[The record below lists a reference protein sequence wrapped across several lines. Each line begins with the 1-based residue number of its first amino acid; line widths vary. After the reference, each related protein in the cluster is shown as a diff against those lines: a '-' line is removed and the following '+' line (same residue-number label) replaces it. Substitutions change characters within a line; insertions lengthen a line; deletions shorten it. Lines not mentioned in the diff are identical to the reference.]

1 MTAEQHHVEFDVL
14 TGLVSGNQMDAF
26 TLASWESATA
36 AADVLS
42 VVLVELDDFERY
54 CDSYGPEAGEALLKR
69 MGAVIRA
76 RGLRATDRAG
86 RRADP
91 EFLIVLPGATLGA
104 AQVPAE
110 RILRA
115 VRGLEI
121 PHRGST
127 IANYVTVSI
136 GAACCRPQ
144 PGDAMV
150 TLLDAG
156 ASALWA
162 AKRRGHDR
170 IAGYDLSPNID
181 AAPAE
186 AAFAARLVG

>member
-1 MTAEQHHVEFDVL
+1 MTAEQHHVEVDVL
-14 TGLVSGNQMDAF
+14 TGLVSGDQMDAF
-26 TLASWESATA
+26 MLATWDSAIA
-36 AADVLS
+36 AAGTLS
-42 VVLVELDDFERY
+42 VVLVELDDFERF
-54 CDSYGPEAGEALLKR
+54 CDSYGPEAGEALLRR
-69 MGAVIRA
+69 MGAVIRGC
-76 RGLRATDRAG
+76 GLRVTDRAG

-91 EFLIVLPGATLGA
+91 EFLIVLPGATLDA

-150 TLLDAG
+150 TLLDVG

-170 IAGYDLSPNID
+170 IAGYDLSPD
-181 AAPAE
+181 
-186 AAFAARLVG
+186 FAAVPAAAAIEARRVG